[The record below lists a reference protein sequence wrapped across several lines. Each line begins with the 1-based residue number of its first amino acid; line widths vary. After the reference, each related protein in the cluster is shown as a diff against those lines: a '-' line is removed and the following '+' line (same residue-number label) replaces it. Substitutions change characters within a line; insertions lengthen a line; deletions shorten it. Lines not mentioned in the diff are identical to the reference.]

1 MDAPAWNHRVDGCS
15 GLESLS
21 GAQRFDEL
29 WGRMS
34 EYQNIFAGLA
44 IVSPAVVV
52 VLGAV
57 WAVCVGRLSKRM
69 LIIIVV
75 AFVLC
80 CTLSNVI
87 RHIL

>member
-1 MDAPAWNHRVDGCS
+1 MDAPAWNHRV
-15 GLESLS
+15 
-21 GAQRFDEL
+21 
-29 WGRMS
+29 GRMS